1 LNYVFLN
8 SSQVLKINSLSSKC
22 HITLPGIQKALK
34 RKANFE
40 ESKKFKEQLQAYKR
54 EIAERNEE

>member
-1 LNYVFLN
+1 MNRPHLNVTLLYLN
-8 SSQVLKINSLSSKC
+8 
-22 HITLPGIQKALK
+22 QKALK

-54 EIAERNEE
+54 EIAEKNEE

>member
-1 LNYVFLN
+1 MKDSF
-8 SSQVLKINSLSSKC
+8 SKY
-22 HITLPGIQKALK
+22 HITVLEIQKALK

-54 EIAERNEE
+54 EIAEKNQE

>member
-1 LNYVFLN
+1 LP
-8 SSQVLKINSLSSKC
+8 SSKC
-22 HITLPGIQKALK
+22 HIIVLKQKALK

-54 EIAERNEE
+54 EIAEKNEE

>member
-1 LNYVFLN
+1 MML
-8 SSQVLKINSLSSKC
+8 VLRFPKC
-22 HITLPGIQKALK
+22 CFVLCEIQKALK

-54 EIAERNEE
+54 EMAEENKES